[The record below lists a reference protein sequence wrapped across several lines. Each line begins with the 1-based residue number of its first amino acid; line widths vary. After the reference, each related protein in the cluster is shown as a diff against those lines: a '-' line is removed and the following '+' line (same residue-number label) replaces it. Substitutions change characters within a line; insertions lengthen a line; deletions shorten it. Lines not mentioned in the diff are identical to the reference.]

1 MKNNKNNKNNMDKK
15 INDVPNYTIKTIM
28 SDNLTENEKEIF
40 NKFQQIQNT
49 NVLEGNTYCDSSLK
63 IPWIVS
69 SNSDNTNNNTNNK
82 KSKNIKNINEFMDEM
97 KNTNTKISKKQQ
109 KLNNKK
115 FVELFNKL

>member
-69 SNSDNTNNNTNNK
+69 SNSDNTNNK